1 MVARLRPVLRLHRDR
16 LFRIAPFALAAGLAG
31 VVGACGSDDAGDESA
46 GDTGSQALSDG
57 AQRGRDLAQ
66 DNGCAGCHRAGGGGI
81 GPDWEGLYGST
92 VTLDDGSTLVADDEY
107 LTLAITDP
115 DDQVVEGYSVKMPP
129 RDMSDDDI
137 AAVVAYIRELES
149 APEPTT

>member
-1 MVARLRPVLRLHRDR
+1 M
-16 LFRIAPFALAAGLAG
+16 
-31 VVGACGSDDAGDESA
+31 
-46 GDTGSQALSDG
+46 
-57 AQRGRDLAQ
+57 
-66 DNGCAGCHRAGGGGI
+66 
-81 GPDWEGLYGST
+81 
-92 VTLDDGSTLVADDEY
+92 VTLDDGSTVVADEEY

-115 DDQVVEGYSVKMPP
+115 DAQVVEGYSVKMPP